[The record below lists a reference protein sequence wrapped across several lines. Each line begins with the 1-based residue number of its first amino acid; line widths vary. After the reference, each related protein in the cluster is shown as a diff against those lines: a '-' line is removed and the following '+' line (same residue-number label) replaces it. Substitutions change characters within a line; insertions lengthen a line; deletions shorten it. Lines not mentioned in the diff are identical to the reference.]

1 MDNTPFIWDGAS
13 ITSITHKIKP
23 KIHITTPPKIF
34 SPLDKTSNSNIINKF
49 LTVNDE
55 SKIRDKFEIS
65 KLTPNFFYI

>member
-1 MDNTPFIWDGAS
+1 MTIAIPTIGNIDSTPFIWDGAS

-34 SPLDKTSNSNIINKF
+34 SPLDRTSNSNIIIKF

-55 SKIRDKFEIS
+55 SKIIN
-65 KLTPNFFYI
+65 NFLI